1 MTVSEAIIDWL
12 TEYESNDID
21 TDILGA
27 STASYALTKE
37 PTINIKRYLS
47 GRTERTEYY
56 QFTARLDSQLN
67 EERKSN
73 SEWLENLEKWIEKQ
87 KINNKVPTIEGANV
101 SDVFVSSSYYLGQ
114 NAEDNSVYS
123 LTIGIKYSLGG

>member
-1 MTVSEAIIDWL
+1 MTVSEALINWL
-12 TEYESNDID
+12 TEYDSNDID
-21 TDILGA
+21 TDLLGA
-27 STASYALTKE
+27 STTSYALTKE

-67 EERKSN
+67 EERKLN
-73 SEWLENLEKWIEKQ
+73 SEWLENLEKWIEEQ
-87 KINNKVPTIEGANV
+87 KTNNKMPTIGEATV
-101 SDVFVSSSYYLGQ
+101 RDVFISTGYYLGQ

-123 LTIGIKYSLGG
+123 LTIGIKYTR

>member
-1 MTVSEAIIDWL
+1 MTVSEALINWL
-12 TEYESNDID
+12 TEYDSSDID
-21 TDILGA
+21 TDLLGA

-56 QFTARLDSQLN
+56 QFTARLDSQLD
-67 EERKSN
+67 EERKLN
-73 SEWLENLEKWIEKQ
+73 SEWLENLEKWIEEQ
-87 KINNKVPTIEGANV
+87 KANNKMPTIEGARV
-101 SDVFVSSSYYLGQ
+101 RDVFISTGYYLGQ

-123 LTIGIKYSLGG
+123 LTIGIKYTR

>member
-1 MTVSEAIIDWL
+1 MTVSEAIINWL

-21 TDILGA
+21 TDLLGA
-27 STASYALTKE
+27 STTSYALTKE

-56 QFTARLDSQLN
+56 QFAARLDSQLN
-67 EERKSN
+67 EERKLN
-73 SEWLENLEKWIEKQ
+73 SEWLENLERWIEEQ
-87 KINNKVPTIEGANV
+87 KTNNKMPTIEGATV
-101 SDVFVSSSYYLGQ
+101 RDVFISTGYYLGQ

-123 LTIGIKYSLGG
+123 LTIGIKYTR

>member
-1 MTVSEAIIDWL
+1 MTVSEALINWL
-12 TEYESNDID
+12 TEYDSSDID
-21 TDILGA
+21 TDLLGA
-27 STASYALTKE
+27 STTSYALTKE

-67 EERKSN
+67 EERKLN
-73 SEWLENLEKWIEKQ
+73 SEWLENLEKWIEEQ
-87 KINNKVPTIEGANV
+87 KTNNKMPTIEGV
-101 SDVFVSSSYYLGQ
+101 TVRDVFISTGYYLGQ

-123 LTIGIKYSLGG
+123 LTIGIKYTR

>member
-1 MTVSEAIIDWL
+1 MTVSEALIDWL
-12 TEYESNDID
+12 TGYDSSDID
-21 TDILGA
+21 TDLLGA
-27 STASYALTKE
+27 STTSYALTKE

-67 EERKSN
+67 EERKLN
-73 SEWLENLEKWIEKQ
+73 SEWLENLEKWIEEQ
-87 KINNKVPTIEGANV
+87 KTNNKMPTIERATV
-101 SDVFVSSSYYLGQ
+101 RDVFISTGYYLGQ

-123 LTIGIKYSLGG
+123 LTIGIKYTR

>member
-1 MTVSEAIIDWL
+1 MTVSEALTNWL
-12 TEYESNDID
+12 TEYDSNDID
-21 TDILGA
+21 TDLLGA
-27 STASYALTKE
+27 STTSYALTKE

-67 EERKSN
+67 EERKLN
-73 SEWLENLEKWIEKQ
+73 SEWLENLEKWIEEQ
-87 KINNKVPTIEGANV
+87 KANNKMPTIEGATV
-101 SDVFVSSSYYLGQ
+101 RDVFISTGYYLGQ

-123 LTIGIKYSLGG
+123 LTIGIKYTR

>member
-1 MTVSEAIIDWL
+1 MAVSEALISWL
-12 TEYESNDID
+12 TEYDSSDID
-21 TDILGA
+21 TDLLGA
-27 STASYALTKE
+27 STTSYALTKE

-67 EERKSN
+67 EERKLN
-73 SEWLENLEKWIEKQ
+73 SEWLENLEKWIEEQ
-87 KINNKVPTIEGANV
+87 KANNKMPTIEGARV
-101 SDVFVSSSYYLGQ
+101 RDVFISTGYYLGQ

-123 LTIGIKYSLGG
+123 LTIGIKYTR

>member
-1 MTVSEAIIDWL
+1 MTVSEALINWL
-12 TEYESNDID
+12 TEYDSNDID
-21 TDILGA
+21 TDLLGA
-27 STASYALTKE
+27 STTSYALTKE

-67 EERKSN
+67 EERKLN
-73 SEWLENLEKWIEKQ
+73 SEWLENLEKWIEEQ
-87 KINNKVPTIEGANV
+87 KTNNKMPTIEGATV
-101 SDVFVSSSYYLGQ
+101 RDVFISTGYYLGQ

-123 LTIGIKYSLGG
+123 LTIGIKYTR

>member
-1 MTVSEAIIDWL
+1 MTVSEALINWL
-12 TEYESNDID
+12 VEYDSSDID
-21 TDILGA
+21 TDLLGA
-27 STASYALTKE
+27 STTSYALTKE

-67 EERKSN
+67 EERKLN
-73 SEWLENLEKWIEKQ
+73 SEWLENLEKWIEEQ
-87 KINNKVPTIEGANV
+87 KTNNKMPTIEGATV
-101 SDVFVSSSYYLGQ
+101 RDVFISTGYYLGQ

-123 LTIGIKYSLGG
+123 LTIGIKYTR

>member
-1 MTVSEAIIDWL
+1 MTVSEALINWL

-21 TDILGA
+21 TDLLSA
-27 STASYALTKE
+27 STTSYALTKE

-56 QFTARLDSQLN
+56 QFAARLDSQLN
-67 EERKSN
+67 EERKLN
-73 SEWLENLEKWIEKQ
+73 SEWLENLEKWIEEQ
-87 KINNKVPTIEGANV
+87 KLNNKMPTIEGATV
-101 SDVFVSSSYYLGQ
+101 RDVFISTGYYLGQ

-123 LTIGIKYSLGG
+123 LTIGIKYTR

>member
-1 MTVSEAIIDWL
+1 MTVSEALINWL
-12 TEYESNDID
+12 VEYDSSDID
-21 TDILGA
+21 TDLLSA
-27 STASYALTKE
+27 STTSYALTKE

-67 EERKSN
+67 EERKLN
-73 SEWLENLEKWIEKQ
+73 SEWLENLEKWIEEQ
-87 KINNKVPTIEGANV
+87 KTNNKMPIIEGATV
-101 SDVFVSSSYYLGQ
+101 RDVFISTGYYLGQ

-123 LTIGIKYSLGG
+123 LTIGIKYTR

>member
-1 MTVSEAIIDWL
+1 MTVSEALINWL
-12 TEYESNDID
+12 VEYDSSDID
-21 TDILGA
+21 TDLLSA
-27 STASYALTKE
+27 STTSYALTKE

-67 EERKSN
+67 EERKLN
-73 SEWLENLEKWIEKQ
+73 SEWLENLEKWIEEQ
-87 KINNKVPTIEGANV
+87 KTNNKMPTIEGATV
-101 SDVFVSSSYYLGQ
+101 RDVFISTGYYLGQ

-123 LTIGIKYSLGG
+123 LTIGIKYTR